1 MRFLQS
7 FNTDTIA
14 KSELSRND
22 TLYALSEEDISKMQQ
37 VLLSMAK
44 DLAAVCEKND
54 ISYLL
59 GGGSA
64 LGARRH
70 KGFIPWDDDMDIN
83 VRRQDIDRLMQLIEE
98 EYPEKYRVMGPEMTE
113 GFFSSFYEI
122 QRKDS
127 VFREFAY
134 QKDEECGI
142 KIDIYPMENTYNSVL
157 RRLVHG
163 IGTDA
168 GLLLLSCIRIFWH
181 RKEWLA
187 LAKDNS
193 KARFLIKAKAA
204 IGAVFYRSRWKWFS
218 RVQRWIRRC
227 KDDNSNC
234 IVMPTGRR
242 HFFGEIFRRDP
253 YCKTCLKPFEDT
265 EFRVSVVNDRYL
277 RQRYGK
283 DYMVIPAEDKRD
295 RHVLYDLRFP
305 DE

>member
-1 MRFLQS
+1 MSFLQS

-14 KSELSRND
+14 KAELSRND
-22 TLYALSEEDISKMQQ
+22 ALYTLSQEDISRMQHI
-37 VLLSMAK
+37 LLSMAK
-44 DLAAVCEKND
+44 DMAAVCEKND
-54 ISYLL
+54 IPYLL

-70 KGFIPWDDDMDIN
+70 QGFIPWDDDMDIN
-83 VRRQDIDRLMQLIEE
+83 VRRQDIDHLMQLIAE
-98 EYPEKYRVMGPEMTE
+98 EYPDRYRVVGPEMTE
-113 GFFSSFYEI
+113 GYFSSFYAI

-134 QKDEECGI
+134 QEDGECGI
-142 KIDIYPMENTYNSVL
+142 KIDIYPMENTYDSVL
-157 RRLVHG
+157 KRVIHG

-181 RKEWLA
+181 RKEWLS
-187 LAKDNS
+187 LAKDNP
-193 KARFLIKAKAA
+193 KARLLIKAKAA
-204 IGAVFYRSRWKWFS
+204 TGAVFYRGRWKWFS

-227 KDDNSNC
+227 KDDNSTY

-242 HFFGEIFRRDP
+242 HFFGEIYRRDP
-253 YCKTCLKPFEDT
+253 YCKTCLQPFEDT
-265 EFRVSVVNDRYL
+265 ELRVSVVNDRYL

-283 DYMVIPAEDKRD
+283 DYMVIPPEEKRD

>member
-22 TLYALSEEDISKMQQ
+22 TLYALSEEDISKIQQ

-54 ISYLL
+54 IPYLL

-122 QRKDS
+122 QMKDS

-142 KIDIYPMENTYNSVL
+142 KIDIYPMENTYNSLL
-157 RRLVHG
+157 RRFVHG

-181 RKEWLA
+181 RKEWLT
-187 LAKDNS
+187 LARGNS
-193 KARFLIKAKAA
+193 KARSLIKAKAA